1 MMTIALEV
9 KSLSKN
15 FGGLNAIDD
24 MSFAF
29 DDGCFTALIGPNGA
43 GKTTCFNL
51 LSGVLEPSAGDI
63 LLHGQSITSMP
74 THLRARQGMGRTF
87 QIAAT
92 FRSMTV
98 LENIEVALIAAKRDK
113 LDTTS
118 LLDEL
123 GIAEY
128 SDRIITELAYGD
140 IKRVELAMALASMP
154 SVLLLDEPTA
164 GMGANERLSI
174 MELIAR
180 LARARGTTVL
190 FTEHDM
196 DSVFGFA
203 ERILVMDQGQ
213 LIADGSPEDIRF
225 NTHVQ
230 QIYLGDEAT
239 LDA

>member
-1 MMTIALEV
+1 
-9 KSLSKN
+9 
-15 FGGLNAIDD
+15 
-24 MSFAF
+24 
-29 DDGCFTALIGPNGA
+29 
-43 GKTTCFNL
+43 
-51 LSGVLEPSAGDI
+51 
-63 LLHGQSITSMP
+63 MP

-203 ERILVMDQGQ
+203 DRILVMDQGQ
-213 LIADGSPEDIRF
+213 LIADGSPEDIRS

-230 QIYLGDEAT
+230 QIYLGDEAA

>member
-1 MMTIALEV
+1 MAIALEV
-9 KSLSKN
+9 QSLSKS
-15 FGGLNAIDD
+15 FGGLKAIEDV
-24 MSFAF
+24 SFAL
-29 DDGCFTALIGPNGA
+29 DDGGFTALIGPNGA

-51 LSGVLEPSAGDI
+51 LSGVLEPSAGNI
-63 LLHGQSITSMP
+63 LLHGQSITSLP
-74 THLRARQGMGRTF
+74 IHLRARQGMGRTF

-98 LENIEVALIAAKRDK
+98 LENIEVALIATKRDK
-113 LDTTS
+113 LDAAG

-123 GIAEY
+123 GIAEHA
-128 SDRIITELAYGD
+128 DRIITELAYGD

-174 MELIAR
+174 MALIAR
-180 LARARGTTVL
+180 SARARGTTVL

-213 LIADGSPEDIRF
+213 LIADGSPEDIRS

>member
-1 MMTIALEV
+1 MTIALEV

-15 FGGLNAIDD
+15 FGGLKAIDD
-24 MSFAF
+24 MSFSL
-29 DDGCFTALIGPNGA
+29 DDGGFTALIGPNGA

-51 LSGVLEPSAGDI
+51 LSGVLEPSAGDM

-98 LENIEVALIAAKRDK
+98 LENIEVALIAAKQDK
-113 LDTTS
+113 LDATG

-123 GIAEY
+123 GIAEHT
-128 SDRIITELAYGD
+128 DHIITELAYGD

-180 LARARGTTVL
+180 LARVRGTTVL

-213 LIADGSPEDIRF
+213 LIADGSPEDIRS

>member
-1 MMTIALEV
+1 MTIAL
-9 KSLSKN
+9 KIQSISRN
-15 FGGLNAIDD
+15 FGGLKAIDG
-24 MSFAF
+24 MSFAL
-29 DDGCFTALIGPNGA
+29 DDGSFTALIGPNGA

-51 LSGVLEPSAGDI
+51 LSGVLEPSAGSI
-63 LLHGQSITSMP
+63 LLHGQNITCLP
-74 THLRARQGMGRTF
+74 THFRARQGMGRTF

-98 LENIEVALIAAKRDK
+98 LENIEVALIAAKRTK
-113 LDTTS
+113 LDAAS
-118 LLDEL
+118 LLNEL
-123 GIAEY
+123 GIAEHTN
-128 SDRIITELAYGD
+128 RIITELAYGD

-174 MELIAR
+174 MELIAK

-213 LIADGSPEDIRF
+213 LIADGSPEDIRS
-225 NTHVQ
+225 NAHVQ

>member
-1 MMTIALEV
+1 MTVALEV
-9 KSLSKN
+9 QSLSKN
-15 FGGLNAIDD
+15 FGGLKAIDD
-24 MSFAF
+24 ISFALNT
-29 DDGCFTALIGPNGA
+29 GGFTALIGPNGA
-43 GKTTCFNL
+43 GKTTCFNI
-51 LSGVLEPSAGDI
+51 LSGVLGPSAGNV
-63 LLHGQSITSMP
+63 LLHGENITTLP

-98 LENIEVALIAAKRDK
+98 LENIEVALIAAKRDM
-113 LDTTS
+113 LEATS

-123 GIAEY
+123 GIAAHA
-128 SDRIITELAYGD
+128 DRIITDLAYGD

-174 MELIAR
+174 MELIAK

-213 LIADGSPEDIRF
+213 LIADGSPEDIRS

-230 QIYLGDEAT
+230 KIYLGDEAT

>member
-1 MMTIALEV
+1 MTIALEV
-9 KSLSKN
+9 QSLSKN
-15 FGGLNAIDD
+15 FGGLKAIDD
-24 MSFAF
+24 ISFALNT
-29 DDGCFTALIGPNGA
+29 DDFTALIGPNGA

-51 LSGVLEPSAGDI
+51 LSGVLEPSAGNV
-63 LLHGQSITSMP
+63 LLHGENITNLP

-98 LENIEVALIAAKRDK
+98 LENIEVALIAAKRNK
-113 LDTTS
+113 LESTG

-123 GIAEY
+123 GIAVHA
-128 SDRIITELAYGD
+128 DRIITDLAYGD

-174 MELIAR
+174 MELIAK

-213 LIADGSPEDIRF
+213 LIADGSPEDIRS

-230 QIYLGDEAT
+230 KIYLGDEAT

>member
-1 MMTIALEV
+1 
-9 KSLSKN
+9 
-15 FGGLNAIDD
+15 
-24 MSFAF
+24 
-29 DDGCFTALIGPNGA
+29 
-43 GKTTCFNL
+43 
-51 LSGVLEPSAGDI
+51 
-63 LLHGQSITSMP
+63 
-74 THLRARQGMGRTF
+74 
-87 QIAAT
+87 
-92 FRSMTV
+92 
-98 LENIEVALIAAKRDK
+98 
-113 LDTTS
+113 
-118 LLDEL
+118 
-123 GIAEY
+123 
-128 SDRIITELAYGD
+128 
-140 IKRVELAMALASMP
+140 MALASMP

-180 LARARGTTVL
+180 LARVRGTTVL

-213 LIADGSPEDIRF
+213 LIADGSPEDIRS

>member
-1 MMTIALEV
+1 MTIALEV
-9 KSLSKN
+9 QSISKN
-15 FGGLNAIDD
+15 FGGLKAIDD
-24 MSFAF
+24 ISFALNI
-29 DDGCFTALIGPNGA
+29 DDFTALIGPNGA

-51 LSGVLEPSAGDI
+51 LSGVLEPSAGNV
-63 LLHGQSITSMP
+63 LLHGENITNLP

-98 LENIEVALIAAKRDK
+98 LENIEVALIAAKRNK
-113 LDTTS
+113 LEGTG

-123 GIAEY
+123 GIAAHA
-128 SDRIITELAYGD
+128 DRIITDLAYGD

-174 MELIAR
+174 MELIAK

-213 LIADGSPEDIRF
+213 LIADGSPEDIRS

-230 QIYLGDEAT
+230 KIYLGDEAT

>member
-1 MMTIALEV
+1 MTSALET
-9 KSLSKN
+9 KKLSKN
-15 FGGLNAIDD
+15 FGGLKAVDD
-24 MSFAF
+24 ISVSLNS
-29 DDGCFTALIGPNGA
+29 GEFTALIGPNGA

-51 LSGVLEPSAGDI
+51 LSGVLAPSTGTVY
-63 LLHGQSITSMP
+63 LNEKNITDLP
-74 THLRARQGMGRTF
+74 THIRARQGIGRTF

-98 LENIEVALIAAKRDK
+98 RENIEVALIAARRDK
-113 LDTTS
+113 TDAS
-118 LLDEL
+118 RLLDEL
-123 GIAEY
+123 GI
-128 SDRIITELAYGD
+128 SPHGDRIITELAYGD
-140 IKRVELAMALASMP
+140 IKRVELAMALAHKP

-174 MELIAR
+174 MALIASLTR
-180 LARARGTTVL
+180 ERGTTVL

-213 LIADGSPEDIRF
+213 LIADGSPEGIRS
-225 NTHVQ
+225 NALVQ